1 MANKPT
7 NKTESLCKKC
17 NSYSYCL
24 NKSNGVISCINFN
37 KFPKPSVDEGK
48 K

>member
-1 MANKPT
+1 MANKP
-7 NKTESLCKKC
+7 NKKESLCKQC